1 MSPRKIPDVPSVA
14 IKVGIPKVAIAIEL
28 IAPRMVPMMMAS
40 AIGKRRFSG
49 FHSKCCMSTT
59 AV

>member
-1 MSPRKIPDVPSVA
+1 MTPRKIPEVPRVA
-14 IKVGIPKVAIAIEL
+14 INVGIPKVAMAIEL
-28 IAPRMVPMMMAS
+28 IAPSIVPIIIAS

-49 FHSKCCMSTT
+49 FHSNRCMSTT

>member
-1 MSPRKIPDVPSVA
+1 MSPRKIPEVPSVA

-28 IAPRMVPMMMAS
+28 IAPRIVPIIIAK

-49 FHSKCCMSTT
+49 FHSNRCINTT